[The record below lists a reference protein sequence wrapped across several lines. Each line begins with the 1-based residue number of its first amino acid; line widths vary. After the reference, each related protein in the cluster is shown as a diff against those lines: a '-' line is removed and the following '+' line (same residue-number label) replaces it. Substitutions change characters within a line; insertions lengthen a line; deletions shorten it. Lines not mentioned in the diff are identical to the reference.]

1 MMLDPMVLVALAG
14 VGMLA
19 GFVDAVAGGGGMI
32 GIPALL
38 FVGLPPISAL
48 ATNKLQGVVGTAM
61 AAATFWRRG
70 FVSLRALLPAIILT
84 FAGSLIGA
92 LVVKRIDVSL
102 LQVAVPIALIGIAL
116 YFLFSPS
123 LSDDDRAARL
133 PFAYAVPAIG
143 FALGFY
149 DGIFG
154 PGTGSFFTI
163 CFVTLLGLGVTRAAG
178 HTKVLNFTS
187 NLAALVIFIPAGDVV
202 WPAAIAMAAGQ
213 LVGGYAGA
221 RAGIR
226 FGARLIRPLVVII
239 SISMAV
245 KLLFFP

>member
-1 MMLDPMVLVALAG
+1 MLDPLILLALAG
-14 VGMLA
+14 VGLLA

-38 FVGLPPISAL
+38 FVGLPPVSAL

-70 FVSLRALLPAIILT
+70 FVSLRALLPAIAMT
-84 FAGSLIGA
+84 FAGSLVGA
-92 LVVKRIDVSL
+92 LTVKQVDVSL
-102 LQVAVPIALIGIAL
+102 LELAVPVALIGIAL

-123 LSDDDRAARL
+123 LSDNDRAARL
-133 PFAYAVPAIG
+133 PFSLAVPVIG
-143 FALGFY
+143 LVLGFY
-149 DGIFG
+149 DGVFG

-163 CFVTLLGLGVTRAAG
+163 CFVTLLGLGVTRASG

-187 NLAALVIFIPAGDVV
+187 NLAALAIFIPAGDVV
-202 WPAAIAMAAGQ
+202 WPAGIAMAAGQ

-239 SISMAV
+239 SITMAI

>member
-1 MMLDPMVLVALAG
+1 MLDPLILLALAG
-14 VGMLA
+14 VGLLA

-38 FVGLPPISAL
+38 FVGLPPVSAL

-70 FVSLRALLPAIILT
+70 FVSLRALLPAIAMT
-84 FAGSLIGA
+84 FAGSLVGA
-92 LVVKRIDVSL
+92 LTVKQVDVSL
-102 LQVAVPIALIGIAL
+102 LELAVPVALIGIAL

-123 LSDDDRAARL
+123 LSDNDRAARL
-133 PFAYAVPAIG
+133 PFSLAVPVIG
-143 FALGFY
+143 LVLGFY
-149 DGIFG
+149 DGVFG

-163 CFVTLLGLGVTRAAG
+163 CFVTLLGLGVTRASG

-187 NLAALVIFIPAGDVV
+187 NLAALAIFIPAGDVV

-239 SISMAV
+239 SITMAI

>member
-1 MMLDPMVLVALAG
+1 MLDPLVLLALAG

-38 FVGLPPISAL
+38 FVGLPPVSAL

-61 AAATFWRRG
+61 AAVTFWRRG
-70 FVSLRALLPAIILT
+70 FVSLRALLPAVAMT
-84 FAGSLIGA
+84 FAGSLLGA

-102 LQVAVPIALIGIAL
+102 LEIAVPVALIGIAL
-116 YFLFSPS
+116 YFLFSPN
-123 LSDDDRAARL
+123 LSDDDRTARL
-133 PFAYAVPAIG
+133 PFSLAVPVIG

-202 WPAAIAMAAGQ
+202 WPAALAMAAGQ

-226 FGARLIRPLVVII
+226 FGARLIRPLVVVI

>member
-1 MMLDPMVLVALAG
+1 MLDPLVLLALAA
-14 VGMLA
+14 VGLLA

-38 FVGLPPISAL
+38 FVGLPPVSAL

-70 FVSLRALLPAIILT
+70 FVSLRALLPAIAMT
-84 FAGSLIGA
+84 FAGSLVGA
-92 LVVKRIDVSL
+92 LTVKQVDVSL
-102 LQVAVPIALIGIAL
+102 LELAVPVALIGIAL
-116 YFLFSPS
+116 YFLFSPN
-123 LSDDDRAARL
+123 LSDSDRAARL
-133 PFAYAVPAIG
+133 PFSLAVPVIG
-143 FALGFY
+143 LVLGFY
-149 DGIFG
+149 DGVFG

-163 CFVTLLGLGVTRAAG
+163 CFVTLLGLGVTRASG

-187 NLAALVIFIPAGDVV
+187 NLAALAIFIPSGDVV

-239 SISMAV
+239 SITMAI

>member
-1 MMLDPMVLVALAG
+1 MLDPLILLALAA
-14 VGMLA
+14 VGLLA

-38 FVGLPPISAL
+38 FVGLPPVSAL

-70 FVSLRALLPAIILT
+70 FVSLRALLPAIAMT
-84 FAGSLIGA
+84 FAGSLVGA
-92 LVVKRIDVSL
+92 LTVKQVDVSL
-102 LQVAVPIALIGIAL
+102 LELAVPVALIGIAL

-123 LSDDDRAARL
+123 LSDSDRAARL
-133 PFAYAVPAIG
+133 PFSLAVPVIG
-143 FALGFY
+143 LVLGFY
-149 DGIFG
+149 DGVFG

-163 CFVTLLGLGVTRAAG
+163 CFVTLLGLGVTRASG

-187 NLAALVIFIPAGDVV
+187 NLAALAIFIPGGDVV

-239 SISMAV
+239 SITMAI

>member
-1 MMLDPMVLVALAG
+1 MVFDPLILLALAG

-38 FVGLPPISAL
+38 FVGLPPVSAL
-48 ATNKLQGVVGTAM
+48 ATNKLQGIVGTAM
-61 AAATFWRRG
+61 AATTFWRRG
-70 FVSLRALLPAIILT
+70 FVSLRALLPAIALT

-92 LVVKRIDVSL
+92 LIVKRVDVSL

-116 YFLFSPS
+116 CFLFSPS
-123 LSDDDRAARL
+123 LSDADRTARL
-133 PFAYAVPAIG
+133 PFVLAVPLVG

-163 CFVTLLGLGVTRAAG
+163 CFVTLFGLGVTRASG

-187 NLAALVIFIPAGDVV
+187 NLATLVIFIPAGDVV
-202 WPAAIAMAAGQ
+202 WPAAVAMALGQ
-213 LVGGYAGA
+213 LAGGYLGA

-226 FGARLIRPLVVII
+226 FGAKLIRPLVVII
-239 SISMAV
+239 SISMAI